1 MAVGPSGRQVRFAV
15 DTGGT
20 FTDLVVEDAEG
31 RFHLYKATTTP
42 DDPAQGVLDVFE
54 IAARDL
60 GTDRRNLLGR
70 GELFI
75 HGTTRATN
83 AILTGMTARTAF
95 LTTRGH
101 PDILLFRE
109 GGRTDIFDWSRP
121 YPDPYVPRSLTFE
134 VPERI
139 GADGAIVRPLD
150 EAAAA
155 EIAQKLSERDVEA
168 VAICLL
174 WSTVNPKHERDLAAL
189 LDRLLPG
196 VPYTL
201 SHALNPTIREYRR
214 ASATAIDASLKPVL
228 TSYLRG
234 LGQRLEEAGLNP
246 QSRLLLVTSSGGLVD
261 ADDMAEKP
269 ILSIGSGPAMSPVAG
284 REYARAEAAAE
295 TTVVTDAGGT
305 SYDVSVV
312 RRGRIPLTRETWL
325 GDPFFGHMTGFPS
338 IDVRSIGAGGG
349 SLARVDSGGLL
360 HVGPQ
365 SAGAEPG
372 PACYGRGGTQPTV
385 TDAALV
391 LGYID
396 PGYFLGGAMRLDLDA
411 AGRAL
416 QEHVAGPLSL
426 GLDEAAAAVLR
437 LVTEKMARA
446 IEEITVNQGI
456 DPRMAVLVCGGGAAG
471 LNAVAIARR
480 LGCVQVIIPEPAAAL
495 SAAGALMS
503 DLCGEFSLT
512 CLTTTADFDFDAANG
527 SLSELVESCQGF
539 EGGPGADAVE
549 TSVELSVEARYVGQT
564 WEISVPLRVTRFGSP
579 PDVEQLRQDFHAAH
593 TELFAVDDP
602 GSEIELVTW
611 HARVSCRLRE
621 VSLPHF
627 APAANRTR
635 ESNGSRSAYFAGQ
648 GIVDTTVVQAER
660 LAVGETLAGPAIIES
675 PVTTVVLEPGASAKR
690 TVGGSLSIL
699 PGSEG

>member
-1 MAVGPSGRQVRFAV
+1 MRFAV

-31 RFHLYKATTTP
+31 QFHLYKAATTP
-42 DDPAQGVLDVFE
+42 DDPARGVLDVFE

-60 GTDRRNLLGR
+60 GTDRSSLLGQ

-83 AILTGMTARTAF
+83 AILTGTTARTAF

-121 YPDPYVPRSLTFE
+121 YPEPYVPRSLTHE

-139 GADGAIVRPLD
+139 GADGEIVRPLD
-150 EAAAA
+150 EAAAV
-155 EIAQKLSERDVEA
+155 EIAQELSAGDVEA

-174 WSTVNPKHERDLAAL
+174 WSTVNPQHERDLAAV
-189 LDRLLPG
+189 LDELLPG

-214 ASATAIDASLKPVL
+214 ASATAIDASLKPVM
-228 TSYLRG
+228 TSYLHS
-234 LGQRLEEAGLNP
+234 LAQRLNDAGLNP
-246 QSRLLLVTSSGGLVD
+246 GTRLLLVTSSGGLVD
-261 ADDMAEKP
+261 VDAMAEKP

-284 REYARAEAAAE
+284 REYGRTEAAAE
-295 TTVVTDAGGT
+295 TIVVTDAGGT

-312 RRGRIPLTRETWL
+312 RRGQIPFTRETWL

-349 SLARVDSGGLL
+349 SLAWVDNGGLL
-360 HVGPQ
+360 HVGPE

-372 PACYGRGGTQPTV
+372 PACYGHGGTQPTV

-396 PGYFLGGAMRLDLDA
+396 PGYFLGGAMSLDA
-411 AGRAL
+411 EAARRAL
-416 QEHVAGPLSL
+416 AEHVAGPLGL
-426 GLDEAAAAVLR
+426 GLEEGAAAVLR
-437 LVTEKMARA
+437 LVTERMARA

-456 DPRMAVLVCGGGAAG
+456 DPRLAVLVSGGGAAG

-480 LGCVQVIIPEPAAAL
+480 LGCARVIIPESAAAL

-503 DLCGEFSLT
+503 DLSGEFSHT
-512 CLTTTADFDFDAANG
+512 CLTTTDDFDFDAVNG
-527 SLSELVESCQGF
+527 TLSELAASCQSF
-539 EGGPGADAVE
+539 QDGPGAEAVE

-564 WEISVPLRVTRFGSP
+564 WEISVPVRVTRFDSP
-579 PDVEQLRQDFHAAH
+579 ADVEQLRRDFHAAH
-593 TELFAVDDP
+593 GELFAVEDP

-611 HARVSCRLRE
+611 HARTSCRLRE
-621 VSLPHF
+621 VSVPQF
-627 APAANRTR
+627 APSAAELR
-635 ESNGSRSAYFAGQ
+635 ESNGRRPAYFAGE
-648 GIVDTTVVQAER
+648 GIVNATIIQLER
-660 LAVGETLAGPAIIES
+660 LGAGETLIGPAIIES
-675 PVTTVVLEPGASAKR
+675 AATTVVLEPGAAAER
-690 TVGGSLSIL
+690 TSGGSLSIL
-699 PGSEG
+699 PGGAG

>member
-1 MAVGPSGRQVRFAV
+1 MTGVRFAV

-20 FTDLVVEDAEG
+20 FTDLVVEDDG
-31 RFHLYKATTTP
+31 RFHLYKAATTP

-54 IAARDL
+54 IAAGDL
-60 GTDRRNLLGR
+60 GTDRRLLLGR
-70 GELFI
+70 CELFV

-83 AILTGMTARTAF
+83 AILTGATARTAF
-95 LTTRGH
+95 LTTGGH

-121 YPDPYVPRSLTFE
+121 YPEPYIPRSLTHE

-139 GADGAIVRPLD
+139 GADGEIVRALD
-150 EAAAA
+150 EEVAA
-155 EIAQKLSERDVEA
+155 EIVERLADAEVEA

-174 WSTVNPKHERDLAAL
+174 WSTVNPKHERELGAL
-189 LDRLLPG
+189 LERLLPD
-196 VPYTL
+196 VAYTL
-201 SHALNPTIREYRR
+201 SHALNPAIREYRR
-214 ASATAIDASLKPVL
+214 ASATAIDASLKPVM

-234 LGQRLEEAGLNP
+234 LAQRLSDAGLNP
-246 QSRLLLVTSSGGLVD
+246 DSRLLLVTSSGGLVD
-261 ADDMAEKP
+261 GDDMAERP

-295 TTVVTDAGGT
+295 TIVVTDAGGT

-325 GDPFFGHMTGFPS
+325 GDAFFGHMTGFPS

-360 HVGPQ
+360 HVGPD

-372 PACYGRGGTQPTV
+372 PACYGRGGARPTV

-396 PGYFLGGAMRLDLDA
+396 PGYFLGGAMQLDGEA

-416 QEHVAGPLSL
+416 EEHVGGPLGL
-426 GLDEAAAAVLR
+426 GLEEGAAAVLR
-437 LVTEKMARA
+437 LVTERMARA

-456 DPRMAVLVCGGGAAG
+456 DPRRAVLVSGGGAAG

-480 LGCVQVIIPEPAAAL
+480 LGCGRVIIPEPAAAL

-503 DLCGEFSLT
+503 DLSGEFSRT
-512 CLTTTADFDFDAANG
+512 CLTTTGDFDFEAVNG
-527 SLSELVESCQGF
+527 ALSQLADDCERF
-539 EGGPGADAVE
+539 DDGPGAEAVE
-549 TSVELSVEARYVGQT
+549 TSIESSVEARYVGQT
-564 WEISVPLRVTRFGSP
+564 WEIDVPVRGTRFGSP
-579 PDVEQLRQDFHAAH
+579 ADVERLREDFHAAH
-593 TELFAVDDP
+593 AELFAVHDP
-602 GSEIELVTW
+602 DSEIELVTW

-621 VSLPHF
+621 VSVPKF
-627 APAANRTR
+627 APAATGPR
-635 ESNGSRSAYFAGQ
+635 ESNGRRSAYFAGE
-648 GIVDTTVVQAER
+648 GMVDTTIIDLER
-660 LAVGETLAGPAIIES
+660 LMTGETRVGPAIIES
-675 PVTTVVLEPGASAKR
+675 PVTTVVLEPGASAER
-690 TVGGSLSIL
+690 TTSGSLSIL
-699 PGSEG
+699 PGGDA